1 MEKLVNEKHMVILY
15 PKLAAKIGVNEAIIL
30 QHIHSRL
37 EESEHYR
44 DGRVWV
50 YNTYQGLQEQL
61 PFWSA
66 DTIKRV
72 IRRLEKGVYLFSANY
87 NRSQMDKTK
96 WYSINYEKVEEFWE
110 KEIDSTGI
118 HIE

>member
-1 MEKLVNEKHMVILY
+1 M
-15 PKLAAKIGVNEAIIL
+15 
-30 QHIHSRL
+30 
-37 EESEHYR
+37 
-44 DGRVWV
+44 DG
-50 YNTYQGLQEQL
+50 YGSNTYQGLQEQL
-61 PFWSA
+61 SFWSA

-72 IRRLEKGVYLFSANY
+72 IRRLEKVGYLFSANY

-96 WYSINYEKVEEFWE
+96 WYSINYEKVEAFWE